1 MNFTSVHLWIQS
13 FDVMDKIL
21 VMATITLTTNE
32 VNRNLLNEAVLI
44 YVMY

>member
-1 MNFTSVHLWIQS
+1 
-13 FDVMDKIL
+13 MDKIL

-32 VNRNLLNEAVLI
+32 VNRNLLNEAGLI

>member
-1 MNFTSVHLWIQS
+1 MNFTSVNLWILS
-13 FDVMDKIL
+13 FDDMEKIL

-32 VNRNLLNEAVLI
+32 INQNLLNELALI